1 MAVENTSPF
10 LTLWD
15 VLPSKKG
22 QSFGLQSPDL
32 KTWATNLKDWPHLR
46 VVLMQSSL
54 KLKGSF
60 RHSDKAPADIFETQ
74 KTVIRDCGVA
84 VSMFAFLPIS

>member
-1 MAVENTSPF
+1 MAVENASPF
-10 LTLWD
+10 LGLGD

-22 QSFGLQSPDL
+22 SVVWSAVSGPEN
-32 KTWATNLKDWPHLR
+32 WATNLKDWPHLR

-74 KTVIRDCGVA
+74 EIVIRDCGVA